1 MDLTATN
8 DANVEGIDLM
18 DEDKDDTD
26 MMSGG
31 VGDIELAQQALKSSS
46 GSWVDNS
53 GLERWLSKPS
63 SESNSWVG
71 NSNGVDDIGDIEVVR
86 QALKLSCAS
95 YAQVAMCIS

>member
-8 DANVEGIDLM
+8 DADVEGIDLM

-46 GSWVDNS
+46 GS
-53 GLERWLSKPS
+53 
-63 SESNSWVG
+63 
-71 NSNGVDDIGDIEVVR
+71 
-86 QALKLSCAS
+86 
-95 YAQVAMCIS
+95 